1 MVSRLPPLGD
11 GGVVVWATTQNL
23 LAVGSAF
30 SAVEYQLDVV
40 RCYSY
45 TAWGG
50 QKVRCRR
57 TSPKKFR
64 SLFIDA
70 ESLG

>member
-45 TAWGG
+45 TAWGAEG
-50 QKVRCRR
+50 
-57 TSPKKFR
+57 
-64 SLFIDA
+64 SLQEDKSEKIPIA
-70 ESLG
+70 VHGR

>member
-11 GGVVVWATTQNL
+11 GGVVLWATTQNL

-45 TAWGG
+45 TAWWGAEG
-50 QKVRCRR
+50 
-57 TSPKKFR
+57 
-64 SLFIDA
+64 SLQEDKSEKIPIA
-70 ESLG
+70 IHGR